1 MLNQVDVSV
10 NNKFKDF
17 TLGSNEKNYYLAPG
31 ALKEYAAT
39 KIDNGEIKDKFNNSK
54 QQKHKKSLAFAIGS
68 SALLVGGGVMVLM
81 RGLPKNTEK
90 HLETLKKFLEKK
102 LEKSKWKGSDS
113 LSEFW
118 VYSIRKVEN
127 FKKKS
132 QSINNFTT
140 LKDILFKN
148 IMSHTKFTAK
158 IHKGISDYFERLARK
173 TVVSS
178 YTKTAQKFNKM
189 DQSFNKLDQIILR
202 NNPDEIIQYGG
213 KNYTKKELVEL
224 AQNYRKNVQNSVTD
238 FISPNALLGRYK
250 NIKDST
256 SALYS
261 RIWEQAKDGFWSKEN
276 IFGRKEMWQTY
287 MADAQITGNK
297 KTLADK
303 VSVIR
308 NKISYTD
315 KDKTAIISGY
325 LKTIKNLIA
334 PSDREGLNIIKKLEW
349 FLDNPEGLSTNSEQF
364 INTLK
369 TLKNRPIEKGMD
381 EITRQQLKLREK
393 NIDLITEL
401 LEGEHKGELQEMLA
415 IYRKIAPY
423 ELAQSKAENSLRK
436 AVSSF
441 DKSLK
446 TETIDFFDKVRDLQ
460 LGSAPTD
467 ILSIIASGGMIG
479 YGLCEASDLDE
490 RTSVML
496 TAGIPIL
503 GTIGT
508 TIVCTTKLI
517 TGVVSL
523 AIGSAVG
530 AVLKVVGEKLDNHRH
545 SAEQKNHT
553 NG

>member
-261 RIWEQAKDGFWSKEN
+261 RIWEQAKDGFWSKKN